1 MSEPSNSPSLTED
14 PLKLEELTA
23 RLRIDPQFAKDLLQE
38 MATQAT
44 KEYLSISELA
54 RRLSW
59 EEKTVK
65 NKMEEGIFQK
75 GVHYFNP
82 RGIRPR
88 FKWSAI
94 VAWLEETDRQAKQSP
109 VGSNP
114 QSGGAIPMARG
125 YLLGEPRL
133 KKIVGGS

>member
-1 MSEPSNSPSLTED
+1 MTDD
-14 PLKLEELTA
+14 PLKLSELTA

-38 MATQAT
+38 MAMQVT
-44 KEYLSISELA
+44 KEYLSLSELA
-54 RRLSW
+54 RRLPW

-65 NKMEEGIFQK
+65 HKMEAGVFRK

-94 VAWLEETDRQAKQSP
+94 VAWLEETEREAKERAVTES
-109 VGSNP
+109 SP
-114 QSGGAIPMARG
+114 QSRGAIPMAQG
-125 YLLGEPRL
+125 YLLGERRR
-133 KKIVGGS
+133 KKIAAGS